1 MTDRAVRSPCVPPSI
16 SFPFI
21 SFHSIRSFSSVC
33 PALPCLALPCPA
45 MPSNNSNDPNNQP
58 PGAEPNKAASSEAA
72 DVTAAAAATVL
83 PSSVEGQLEERIDL
97 SVETEAQ
104 IAQAQ
109 SLVQASRDQLPA
121 ALALLG
127 AWEKKCRVGND
138 TPSLKRVCV
147 ASLELCQ
154 SANDP
159 ESLVSTLQLL
169 ASRRSQ
175 KSAAIQAL
183 VQTAMPWCVVLDTYQ
198 PLPVTAP
205 HDIQARNRLVLAL
218 RDISNGKLYLE
229 RERAV
234 LTRALATIRESEGN
248 VVEAAKILQE
258 VHVETYGSLSKRD
271 KVEFILEQLRLT
283 LVTRDY
289 VRAAIVASKISP
301 KHLQEE
307 TMQQHKLRFY
317 TLMTSYHI
325 HIQDA
330 LALAQDYHAMY
341 STPSV
346 LQDEVQWK
354 QMLQSA
360 AIFLVLAPY
369 TNEQQDLLHKVALDP
384 NLEHLE
390 AIR

>member
-1 MTDRAVRSPCVPPSI
+1 
-16 SFPFI
+16 
-21 SFHSIRSFSSVC
+21 
-33 PALPCLALPCPA
+33 

-301 KHLQEE
+301 KHLHEE

>member
-1 MTDRAVRSPCVPPSI
+1 MSSTSPPPNDAPKSSDAV
-16 SFPFI
+16 
-21 SFHSIRSFSSVC
+21 
-33 PALPCLALPCPA
+33 ALP
-45 MPSNNSNDPNNQP
+45 
-58 PGAEPNKAASSEAA
+58 
-72 DVTAAAAATVL
+72 
-83 PSSVEGQLEERIDL
+83 SVEGQLEERLDL
-97 SVETEAQ
+97 SRETAAQ

-109 SLVQASRDQLPA
+109 AMVQASREQLPA

-138 TPSLKRVCV
+138 TPSLKNVCV
-147 ASLELCQ
+147 ASLELCH
-154 SANDP
+154 SLHDH
-159 ESLVSTLQLL
+159 ESLVVTLQSL

-183 VQTAMPWCVVLDTYQ
+183 VQTAIPWCVVVDTYQ
-198 PLPVTAP
+198 PLPAATP
-205 HDIQARNRLVLAL
+205 QDSHARNTLVLAL
-218 RDISNGKLYLE
+218 RDISDGKLYLE

-234 LTRALATIRESEGN
+234 LTRALASIRETEGE

-283 LVTRDY
+283 LLTRDY

-317 TLMTSYHI
+317 TLMTSYHR
-325 HIQDA
+325 HVQDA
-330 LALAQDYHAMY
+330 LALAQDYHSMY

-346 LQDEVQWK
+346 LQDEHQWK
-354 QMLQSA
+354 PALQSA
-360 AIFLVLAPY
+360 AIFLVLAPH

-390 AIR
+390 AIRYVRKGL